1 MAEEENK
8 KRMNDSAEQSKQPV
22 LVDGAK
28 DTDGVNNNNL
38 QGNKPKRRGLIIGLV
53 VLAVLALGL
62 VGAAGFVVLNSTQ
75 QRFTGQGEPGFMGRG
90 MRINARS
97 SFSQGGTVQTEVSD
111 GSVTTTVYNYLTGVV
126 VAVNSDNIVV
136 AGNGKQ
142 TTIKTNSSTS
152 YVNDTKPV
160 VNDSVTIAG
169 TTADNVITATQI
181 AVANR

>member
-1 MAEEENK
+1 MAEEVDK
-8 KRMNDSAEQSKQPV
+8 KRMNDSAEQSTQPV
-22 LVDGAK
+22 LVDKAK
-28 DTDGVNNNNL
+28 DTDGVDNNNP
-38 QGNKPKRRGLIIGLV
+38 QGNRPKRRGLVIGLV

-62 VGAAGFVVLNSTQ
+62 IGAAGFVVLNSTQ
-75 QRFTGQGEPGFMGRG
+75 QHLSERSGSGIMSGGMHIYDRSGFGRG
-90 MRINARS
+90 R
-97 SFSQGGTVQTEVSD
+97 TVQTEVNDST
-111 GSVTTTVYNYLTGVV
+111 VTTTVYNYLTGVV

-152 YVNDTKPV
+152 YTNDTKPV